1 MRKCYLAWTIFARQP
16 SLMTTE
22 PSTLFAISES
32 QPSLLEKEGARE
44 INDESNN
51 LVNYPTKLPSNNR
64 EAMWLAK
71 AWVDSCEASH
81 ELCRAQREKYSAMTP
96 TLLMGML
103 LPSYNGFMRFERL
116 RGNAGH

>member
-1 MRKCYLAWTIFARQP
+1 VLLGLDNFRPSAR
-16 SLMTTE
+16 LITTE
-22 PSTLFAISES
+22 PSTFFAISES
-32 QPSLLEKEGARE
+32 QPSLLEEEGARE

-81 ELCRAQREKYSAMTP
+81 ELCRAQQEKYSTMTP
-96 TLLMGML
+96 TRLMGML
-103 LPSYNGFMRFERL
+103 LPLYNGFMRFERL